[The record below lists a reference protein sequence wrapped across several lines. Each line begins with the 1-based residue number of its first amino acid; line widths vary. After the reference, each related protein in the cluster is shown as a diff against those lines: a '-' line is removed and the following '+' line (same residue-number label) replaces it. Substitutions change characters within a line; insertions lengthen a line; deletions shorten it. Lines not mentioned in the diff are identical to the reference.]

1 MSTDTT
7 QIDQLREHYDHTDQ
21 AAALAEAI
29 HQTATGPVLVSTSIR
44 LPKSLM
50 DAVRTRATA
59 AGIPATTLMRDWI
72 TARIEADDSSEQQV
86 VSVADIQQLI
96 ATRAHPAAS

>member
-7 QIDQLREHYDHTDQ
+7 PMDNLREHYDHTDQ
-21 AAALAEAI
+21 TTALAEAT
-29 HQTATGPVLVSTSIR
+29 HETATEPVLVSTSIR

-50 DAVRTRATA
+50 DAVRVRATA

-72 TARIEADDSSEQQV
+72 TARIEAEDSSEEQV

-96 ATRAHPAAS
+96 ATRAHSAAS

>member
-1 MSTDTT
+1 MDTSRT
-7 QIDQLREHYDHTDQ
+7 PIDELRQHYDHSDQ
-21 AAALAEAI
+21 TAALAEANYE
-29 HQTATGPVLVSTSIR
+29 TATGPVLVSTSIR

-50 DAVRTRATA
+50 DAVRTRAAA

-72 TARIEADDSSEQQV
+72 ATRIDAENSNAQV

-96 ATRAHPAAS
+96 ATRAHSAAS